1 MLWIIRQIVAT
12 TLKRDIITWSSFSED
27 ACLKIK
33 DTILKGNQM
42 LSHVE
47 FINKIFI
54 LKDTGQLFDDFMLET
69 RLSKIINAGSNW
81 CCFFFLI
88 FFELTTVHTCF
99 CNFLMHYFADIK
111 LRIIEELFHKFLS
124 ENIDNDI
131 SRFLLIPNVVFEMI
145 QFILSVAMI
154 VKA

>member
-12 TLKRDIITWSSFSED
+12 TLKRDIIAWSSFSED

-54 LKDTGQLFDDFMLET
+54 LKDTGQLFNDFMLET
-69 RLSKIINAGSNW
+69 RLSKISNAGSN
-81 CCFFFLI
+81 CCCVFFLI
-88 FFELTTVHTCF
+88 FFDINICHTC
-99 CNFLMHYFADIK
+99 C
-111 LRIIEELFHKFLS
+111 
-124 ENIDNDI
+124 
-131 SRFLLIPNVVFEMI
+131 
-145 QFILSVAMI
+145 
-154 VKA
+154 

>member
-54 LKDTGQLFDDFMLET
+54 LKDTGQLFNDFILEAM
-69 RLSKIINAGSNW
+69 LSKIINAGIN
-81 CCFFFLI
+81 CCFTFFLI
-88 FFELTTVHTCF
+88 FFEINF
-99 CNFLMHYFADIK
+99 C
-111 LRIIEELFHKFLS
+111 RIFCRIFC
-124 ENIDNDI
+124 
-131 SRFLLIPNVVFEMI
+131 
-145 QFILSVAMI
+145 
-154 VKA
+154 